1 MTSSENQNNNLQA
14 HTPLSSSVLDR
25 ISREHVTQVPR
36 WQFLLSEYTIWV
48 VWAASILVGAVA
60 FSVMLFVLMHSGF
73 AFVEATHSDTLHFLI
88 EVMPYLWILVF
99 IGTGLIAQYYLRNTK
114 HGYKFTLWQ
123 ILLSSILFS
132 LIGGVALHVLGV
144 GYLVDTQ
151 VGRSFAF
158 YPALEKM
165 ETRIWQAPQSGRL
178 VGKYQAGSEIDSSV
192 MFKDVEG
199 GFWTLSTLELNPIDM
214 HNLYSG
220 DKVRV
225 LGIVSSTTKDH
236 FHGCAVFP
244 WSAVPAQVG
253 FGELRKDREA
263 FLMRMS
269 EHHKKIIENNFENA
283 QEKTST
289 PSLCASHNAVIRL
302 QKNFAQ

>member
-1 MTSSENQNNNLQA
+1 MTSSENQNNNIQA
-14 HTPLSSSVLDR
+14 HTTLSSSVLNR
-25 ISREHVTQVPR
+25 ITQENVEQVPR
-36 WQFLLSEYTIWV
+36 WQFLLSEYTIWI
-48 VWAASILVGAVA
+48 VWGASVLVGAVA

-73 AFVEATHSDTLHFLI
+73 AFVEATHRDTLHFLI

-99 IGTGLIAQYYLRNTK
+99 IAMGMFAQYNLRNTK
-114 HGYKFTLWQ
+114 HGYRYTLWQ

-132 LIGGVALHVLGV
+132 LIGGIVLHMLGI

-151 VGRSFAF
+151 AGRNFAF

-178 VGKYQAGSEIDSSV
+178 VGRYQVGSEIDSSV
-192 MFKDVEG
+192 IFKDVEG
-199 GFWTLSTLELNPIDM
+199 ESWTLNTLELNPIDM

-244 WSAVPAQVG
+244 WAASVKVG

-269 EHHKKIIENNFENA
+269 EHHKKVMENNFENA
-283 QEKTST
+283 LIKAPTS
-289 PSLCASHNAVIRL
+289 SLCASHNAVIRL